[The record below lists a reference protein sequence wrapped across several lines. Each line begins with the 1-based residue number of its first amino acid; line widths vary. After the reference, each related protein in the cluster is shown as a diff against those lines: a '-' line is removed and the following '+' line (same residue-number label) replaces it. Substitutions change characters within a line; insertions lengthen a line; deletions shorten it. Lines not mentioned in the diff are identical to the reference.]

1 MIINKISFTQIASF
15 TTAGLFQLLTISL
28 CANNLS
34 VNESSRFMFLLSI
47 SSFFTF
53 LDFGIFWSLLLQL
66 SRNKHVPNSLV
77 FKIYSKFL
85 KLLVLQGCVLLGL
98 HAFLYLPIDITLLIA
113 AIILNNILFL
123 GMVFL
128 RGIHGEIPYYI
139 IFNTSWP
146 IAFVILKVLDYI
158 GVIFHS
164 YFVFIPILSS
174 ILINFVISCAMNFKF
189 TLNKSNKSKDYLDSK
204 FTMTEMNRI
213 SIYSTYSQILTL
225 IVTYSD
231 RFLIYPKLDP
241 TDYIYY
247 AIAVQFSGFILILI
261 QNYSSSIII
270 DQISKKND
278 LKNIWVKAI
287 PVIPAIGFFGAF
299 LYLIIMP
306 FIFRYFFP
314 GIVIHKNL
322 LVLVAI
328 NIFFSSILVHHYQK
342 LWISN
347 SLGQR
352 IIFQLLGILAYFV
365 FVQFGLKTQISLIQA
380 AGALMLFNI
389 GIIIYFGA
397 KVKTKISTK
406 K

>member
-1 MIINKISFTQIASF
+1 M
-15 TTAGLFQLLTISL
+15 
-28 CANNLS
+28 S